1 VNVREATAA
10 DKEMLLELWR
20 AFEAEVPDL
29 EVLTESPDEAWADL
43 SQHIENGVA
52 LVAEEEGKPIG
63 FAFAGIGRIHPGIAH
78 LTDLYVVPEARSAGI
93 GTRLVEE
100 VESRLRERG
109 ISHLSLHVLVSNP
122 RARDLYKR
130 LGFAD
135 HELLMI
141 KSLEAR
147 PQEPSS
153 GTLFVQTDD
162 ETAVERTVAKIVP
175 RLGRSPGTHVSPPRN
190 GWIEV
195 DDELCR
201 GDPALLRRLGSEIS
215 YALGAVA
222 LTLGIEQG
230 AVVRY
235 ILFDRGGIADE
246 YASVPEYFGPLPP
259 GDVVALAANPTVAN
273 RLAGADP
280 ARMRAVAR
288 TAASPDELP
297 PPAELLAQ
305 LAEVLGVSSDQ

>member
-1 VNVREATAA
+1 MNVRQATAA
-10 DKEMLLELWR
+10 DEEMLLELWR

-63 FAFAGIGRIHPGIAH
+63 FAFVGIGRIHPGIAH

-93 GTRLVEE
+93 GTKLVEE
-100 VESRLRERG
+100 VESRVRERG
-109 ISHLSLHVLVSNP
+109 LSHLSLHVLVSNA

-141 KSLEAR
+141 KSLEMR
-147 PQEPSS
+147 PRGPSS

-162 ETAVERTVAKIVP
+162 ETAVERAVAKIVP
-175 RLGRSPGTHVSPPRN
+175 RLGRSPGTLVSPPRN

-201 GDPALLRRLGSEIS
+201 TDPALLRRLGSEIS
-215 YALGAVA
+215 YALGAVV

-259 GDVVALAANPTVAN
+259 GDVVALAANPTVAK

-288 TAASPDELP
+288 TAASPDELT

-305 LAEVLGVSSDQ
+305 LAEVLGVSSES